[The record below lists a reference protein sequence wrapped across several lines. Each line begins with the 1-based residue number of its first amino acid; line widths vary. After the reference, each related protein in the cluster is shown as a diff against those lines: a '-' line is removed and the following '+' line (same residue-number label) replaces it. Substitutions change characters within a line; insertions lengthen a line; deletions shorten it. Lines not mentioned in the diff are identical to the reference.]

1 MRRAARHAAQASRS
15 VSRPVA
21 PAMPAVLS
29 MVLSMV
35 LGGCGFALQGSTPLP
50 AVVSV
55 VRVDTADPR
64 TAFAGALQ
72 RRLRSAGAAVTV
84 AGGAGAGG
92 AAPKADAT
100 VLRIE
105 RDELLERVAS
115 LSARNVPRE
124 YEYTYVVRWS
134 LERGGV
140 RSVETTEITASRNL
154 TFDERRVLAKQ
165 REREQLREALAEE
178 LAGIVLQRI
187 TGLR

>member
-1 MRRAARHAAQASRS
+1 MRLAAR
-15 VSRPVA
+15 
-21 PAMPAVLS
+21 AMAVTALAAVLS
-29 MVLSMV
+29 A
-35 LGGCGFALQGSTPLP
+35 LGGCGFALQGATPLP
-50 AVVSV
+50 AAVSL

-72 RRLRSAGAAVTV
+72 RRLQ
-84 AGGAGAGG
+84 GAGARLVGRDAVG
-92 AAPKADAT
+92 SGPDGPTAA

-134 LERGGV
+134 LERDGV
-140 RSVETTEITASRNL
+140 RSIETAEISASRNL

-165 REREQLREALAEE
+165 REREQLRDALAEE

-187 TGLR
+187 AALR

>member
-1 MRRAARHAAQASRS
+1 MRPAAR
-15 VSRPVA
+15 
-21 PAMPAVLS
+21 AMAVTALAAVLS
-29 MVLSMV
+29 A
-35 LGGCGFALQGSTPLP
+35 LGGCGFALQGATPLP
-50 AVVSV
+50 AAVSR

-72 RRLRSAGAAVTV
+72 RRLR
-84 AGGAGAGG
+84 GAGATLAGPALVG
-92 AAPKADAT
+92 SAQAAAADPQGRAVA

-134 LERGGV
+134 LERDGV
-140 RSVETTEITASRNL
+140 RSIETAEISASRNL

-165 REREQLREALAEE
+165 REREQLRDALAEE
-178 LAGIVLQRI
+178 LAGVVLQRI
-187 TGLR
+187 SGLR

>member
-1 MRRAARHAAQASRS
+1 MGGAVRS
-15 VSRPVA
+15 VGGRGIAAIAATTMMAVA
-21 PAMPAVLS
+21 A
-29 MVLSMV
+29 V
-35 LGGCGFALQGSTPLP
+35 LGGCGFALQGSMPLP
-50 AVVSV
+50 AAVSV
-55 VRVDTADPR
+55 LRVEAADPR
-64 TAFAGALQ
+64 SAFSGALQ
-72 RRLRSAGAAVTV
+72 RRLRSAGATV
-84 AGGAGAGG
+84 VAASGDPGATQ
-92 AAPKADAT
+92 AA

-140 RSVETTEITASRNL
+140 RSIETAEISASRNL

-178 LAGIVLQRI
+178 LAGVVLQRI
-187 TGLR
+187 SGLR

>member
-1 MRRAARHAAQASRS
+1 MRSATRSIAVAALA
-15 VSRPVA
+15 
-21 PAMPAVLS
+21 AVLAA
-29 MVLSMV
+29 

-50 AVVSV
+50 AAVSLV
-55 VRVDTADPR
+55 QVDTADPR

-72 RRLRSAGAAVTV
+72 RRLRSAGATLAGPAGTGVPADPQGRAV
-84 AGGAGAGG
+84 A
-92 AAPKADAT
+92 

-134 LERGGV
+134 LERAGV
-140 RSVETTEITASRNL
+140 RSIETAEISASRNL

-165 REREQLREALAEE
+165 REREQLRDALAEE
-178 LAGIVLQRI
+178 LAGVVLQRI
-187 TGLR
+187 SGLR